1 MEMTEED
8 VGSQAGGERE
18 VPPQSDREPQT
29 EELDAPIASAP
40 LETPYQRLFRQKT
53 LCLLCQSKA
62 KFKTHRF
69 DDLFY
74 CEECIR
80 IELSRRAEGLKAEY
94 KVRKRVAKKFVKRM
108 AQLDRYF
115 SDLAQLQY
123 QPIRFN
129 TPSAHSILK
138 RKIGMK
144 GKVRVDRSPI
154 PELAEIFRIEKID
167 SYWMYCQ
174 NRAQNADLEKY
185 WKLLEG
191 EYEEEG
197 EVQAEVDEVVS
208 R

>member
-1 MEMTEED
+1 
-8 VGSQAGGERE
+8 
-18 VPPQSDREPQT
+18 
-29 EELDAPIASAP
+29 
-40 LETPYQRLFRQKT
+40 
-53 LCLLCQSKA
+53 
-62 KFKTHRF
+62 
-69 DDLFY
+69 
-74 CEECIR
+74 
-80 IELSRRAEGLKAEY
+80 
-94 KVRKRVAKKFVKRM
+94 
-108 AQLDRYF
+108 
-115 SDLAQLQY
+115 
-123 QPIRFN
+123 
-129 TPSAHSILK
+129 
-138 RKIGMK
+138 MK